1 MTSISN
7 LSAELKS
14 VWHPIGRADSFGETP
29 TRIELV
35 GEAYVV
41 VRLGGEIKVFADICP
56 HRYARLSDGQVVGS
70 NIQCPYHGWQY
81 DANGRCAHV
90 PALGSEATLPPAQLT
105 IPFVQEKYDLVW
117 VSLLEPIID
126 ILQIPEWEDESLTRV
141 WMPPIDINAGAAQS
155 IDNFLDFAHFP
166 FVHAGTF
173 GSEKD
178 LLVNEYSTERT
189 QDGWGFVVEYPH
201 VIENHEDPLVKTG
214 AHPLIQD
221 RLMRYDFRA
230 PFTANLRLELP
241 LTGMVNA
248 IVMWCQPMTLD
259 TTRVHI
265 VMIRNDCHTPKDI
278 QDAIDYEMKIF
289 TEDLKVIEFLADKT
303 VPLDRGQSHVRS
315 DRHTVEFRR
324 ILLKLLTSS
333 SAS

>member
-41 VRLGGEIKVFADICP
+41 VRLDGEIKVFADICP

-90 PALGSEATLPPAQLT
+90 PALGIEATLPPAQLT

-117 VSLLEPIID
+117 VSPLEPIID
-126 ILQIPEWEDESLTRV
+126 ILQIPEWEDASLTRV
-141 WMPPIDINAGAAQS
+141 WMPPIDINAGAAQA

>member
-56 HRYARLSDGQVVGS
+56 HRYARLSDGQVVGL

-141 WMPPIDINAGAAQS
+141 WMPPIDINAGAAQA

>member
-41 VRLGGEIKVFADICP
+41 VRLDGEIKVFADICP

-90 PALGSEATLPPAQLT
+90 PALGIEATLPPAQLT

-117 VSLLEPIID
+117 VSPLEPIID

-178 LLVNEYSTERT
+178 LLVNEYSTERM

-248 IVMWCQPMTLD
+248 IVMWCQ
-259 TTRVHI
+259 
-265 VMIRNDCHTPKDI
+265 
-278 QDAIDYEMKIF
+278 
-289 TEDLKVIEFLADKT
+289 
-303 VPLDRGQSHVRS
+303 
-315 DRHTVEFRR
+315 
-324 ILLKLLTSS
+324 
-333 SAS
+333 